1 MSINS
6 KIISALSGLV
16 GGHIWSISKPTSA
29 DPDVFIV
36 FNPENEY
43 LDYGDDR
50 DQDEEMSYQIHWYA
64 KGHANYLEARRQ
76 IRDALRSEGLLL
88 EPSPYVTYDTESG
101 NTSNGVQT
109 GYTHMTI
116 VCRAEDA

>member
-6 KIISALSGLV
+6 KIMTALSGIV
-16 GGHIWSISKPTSA
+16 GGKIYSIQKPITE

-50 DQDEEMSYQIHWYA
+50 DQESEMSYQVHWYA
-64 KGHANYLEARRQ
+64 KGVANYLTARRQ
-76 IRDALRSEGLLL
+76 IRDALRDAGFLL

-101 NTSNGVQT
+101 NASAGVQT

-116 VCRAEDA
+116 VCRLEDE